1 MWCVTIGSHQQQK
14 ILIKVQDEEKK
25 LKLSFRGWETTV
37 IMSQELGKHMLV
49 CCCWNRGA
57 SLRLRFGNMKGF
69 VGWAGGLAL
78 IQGLIAREAG
88 SKLRLWDR
96 EKNLVT
102 YSSKDRSSKQTE
114 ATGCW
119 ANHSVHIRTP
129 FLACCSGGGGDSLPP
144 DWTSEEAEEVKRGEQ
159 ECIRSGPKLN
169 LKLCCP
175 AVIQSHAGLR
185 MLAADS
191 LIWIECLENKAA
203 FVLFYC
209 NQLTPKLDSYLSEDA
224 QRSAW
229 HVHGKQW
236 RGNS

>member
-1 MWCVTIGSHQQQK
+1 M
-14 ILIKVQDEEKK
+14 QDEAKK

-96 EKNLVT
+96 ERNLVT
-102 YSSKDRSSKQTE
+102 YSSEDRSSKQTE

-119 ANHSVHIRTP
+119 ANHSVHIQTP
-129 FLACCSGGGGDSLPP
+129 SLAAAAGARDSLPP
-144 DWTSEEAEEVKRGEQ
+144 DWTPEEAEKGEHGEQ
-159 ECIRSGPKLN
+159 ECRRSGPKLN
-169 LKLCCP
+169 LQPRFP
-175 AVIQSHAGLR
+175 AEIWSNDGLR

-191 LIWIECLENKAA
+191 LIWKECLGNKAC
-203 FVLFYC
+203 FVLCYC
-209 NQLTPKLDSYLSEDA
+209 SQL
-224 QRSAW
+224 
-229 HVHGKQW
+229 
-236 RGNS
+236 NS

>member
-119 ANHSVHIRTP
+119 ANHSVHIQTP
-129 FLACCSGGGGDSLPP
+129 FLAAALGRGGGGLSPT
-144 DWTSEEAEEVKRGEQ
+144 W
-159 ECIRSGPKLN
+159 LN
-169 LKLCCP
+169 LRGSWGG
-175 AVIQSHAGLR
+175 Q
-185 MLAADS
+185 
-191 LIWIECLENKAA
+191 
-203 FVLFYC
+203 
-209 NQLTPKLDSYLSEDA
+209 T
-224 QRSAW
+224 
-229 HVHGKQW
+229 W
-236 RGNS
+236 RTGMY

>member
-1 MWCVTIGSHQQQK
+1 MRK
-14 ILIKVQDEEKK
+14 KK

-96 EKNLVT
+96 ERNLVT
-102 YSSKDRSSKQTE
+102 YSSEDRSSKQTE

-119 ANHSVHIRTP
+119 ANHSVRIQTP
-129 FLACCSGGGGDSLPP
+129 SVRAAVGARDSLPP
-144 DWTSEEAEEVKRGEQ
+144 DWTPEEAESEHGEQ
-159 ECIRSGPKLN
+159 ECRRSGPSWTCSLSSLLRSSPMQGSGCWQSTPLFGWSVWKT
-169 LKLCCP
+169 KQALCCFI
-175 AVIQSHAGLR
+175 AT
-185 MLAADS
+185 
-191 LIWIECLENKAA
+191 N
-203 FVLFYC
+203 
-209 NQLTPKLDSYLSEDA
+209 
-224 QRSAW
+224 
-229 HVHGKQW
+229 
-236 RGNS
+236 

>member
-14 ILIKVQDEEKK
+14 IIKVQDEGGKK

-57 SLRLRFGNMKGF
+57 SLRLRFGNMKDF

-96 EKNLVT
+96 ERNLVT
-102 YSSKDRSSKQTE
+102 YSREGHGSKQTK

-119 ANHSVHIRTP
+119 ANHSVRTQTP
-129 FLACCSGGGGDSLPP
+129 TTTAAVRVRDSLPP
-144 DWTSEEAEEVKRGEQ
+144 DGTTEQAEEDEHGEQ
-159 ECIRSGPKLN
+159 ECRRPGSKLN
-169 LKLCCP
+169 LLPCVP
-175 AVIQSHAGLR
+175 AEIQSHTGLR

-191 LIWIECLENKAA
+191 LIWMECLENKAG

-209 NQLTPKLDSYLSEDA
+209 SQL
-224 QRSAW
+224 
-229 HVHGKQW
+229 
-236 RGNS
+236 NS

>member
-1 MWCVTIGSHQQQK
+1 
-14 ILIKVQDEEKK
+14 
-25 LKLSFRGWETTV
+25 
-37 IMSQELGKHMLV
+37 MSQELGKHMLV

-129 FLACCSGGGGDSLPP
+129 FLACCSGGGDSLPP

>member
-14 ILIKVQDEEKK
+14 IIKVQEKKK

-57 SLRLRFGNMKGF
+57 SLRLRFGNMKDF

-96 EKNLVT
+96 ERNLVT
-102 YSSKDRSSKQTE
+102 YSREDRSSKQTE

-119 ANHSVHIRTP
+119 ANHSVRTQTP
-129 FLACCSGGGGDSLPP
+129 STAAAFGVGDSLPP
-144 DWTSEEAEEVKRGEQ
+144 DWTTEEAGEAEHGEQ
-159 ECIRSGPKLN
+159 ECRFEVELVALLPCRDPVPLRTQDAGSRFSHLDGVFEKQSR
-169 LKLCCP
+169 LC
-175 AVIQSHAGLR
+175 VVFV
-185 MLAADS
+185 AA
-191 LIWIECLENKAA
+191 N
-203 FVLFYC
+203 
-209 NQLTPKLDSYLSEDA
+209 
-224 QRSAW
+224 
-229 HVHGKQW
+229 
-236 RGNS
+236 